1 MKMNEICEL
10 DQLSDHVLNELLRV
24 DLLSVLIPFY
34 TNCHNCRLC
43 VIREII
49 KIMMLIVSLQFRY
62 NSILLGCTLNRSIV
76 SILVPA

>member
-1 MKMNEICEL
+1 MKTNEICEL

-24 DLLSVLIPFY
+24 NLLSVLIPFY
-34 TNCHNCRLC
+34 TNCRLC